1 MGDGRSGL
9 PLHSV
14 EMGLDPGDAGAS
26 PPPIVLLHGLLGAGN
41 NFRGWAKRITAA
53 LEATHAPARRI
64 VAVDL
69 RNHGESPHAAD
80 MSYATMAA
88 DVSLLLERLHL
99 ERCVLVGHSMGG
111 KTAMLFSLKFP
122 ELISKVFIMDI
133 SPKYYPNHNQHIIDT
148 LKKID
153 LNKFITRKEIEKEL
167 SNSIIMPDLRK
178 SIMKSML

>member
-111 KTAMLFSLKFP
+111 KVAMATALLQPDQVPSWSVRPEPLMRNGPSACVTSSASSLPPFFSPLLFSRLVT
-122 ELISKVFIMDI
+122 LRSL
-133 SPKYYPNHNQHIIDT
+133 SPRWSG
-148 LKKID
+148 L
-153 LNKFITRKEIEKEL
+153 
-167 SNSIIMPDLRK
+167 
-178 SIMKSML
+178 